1 MNADL
6 VKKSIPKQQ
15 QQSCLNKTFGKK
27 SLNIT
32 KKSNLEHF
40 GCGLSLNAEVE
51 AGVLAV
57 PHSGQ
62 GRRVLRRLLLQ
73 TGFPFFFQIL

>member
-1 MNADL
+1 MKIL
-6 VKKSIPKQQ
+6 YKKVYQKWQ
-15 QQSCLNKTFGKK
+15 QQSSLNKSLRKK
-27 SLNIT
+27 SLNV
-32 KKSNLEHF
+32 SNLEHF
-40 GCGLSLNAEVE
+40 GCGLGLNAEVE

-62 GRRVLRRLLLQ
+62 RRRVLRRLLLQ